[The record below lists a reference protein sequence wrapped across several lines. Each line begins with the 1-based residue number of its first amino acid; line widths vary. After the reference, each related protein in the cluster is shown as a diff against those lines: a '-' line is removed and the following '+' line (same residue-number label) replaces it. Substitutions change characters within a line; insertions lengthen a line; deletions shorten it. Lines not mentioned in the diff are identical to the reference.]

1 MTSTLRDT
9 FEPPDTTVRRRR
21 RWWNRIV
28 LAVVVVLLGSA
39 AVVVGDTLV
48 RTCGQLG
55 SGVAMVDGECIGVTD
70 GSYLFRQDYRDVESR
85 IAEENTWVA
94 SEMSK
99 PGDKSVVTVALFLP
113 MTVEDDSPTSPEE
126 VRNQMEG
133 AYTAQR
139 RLNRAPIAGD
149 PNPLIRL
156 VLANQGN
163 RQQQWELVVEQL
175 ADMRDDQAPL
185 VAVIGLGVSVEETER
200 AAERLAEYNIP
211 MVATLATADAL
222 NYETYPGFTRVAPS
236 NHDQVKALR
245 QYLDQKELTSAVLVE
260 DTNQDLFVESMRAN
274 FTVLLR
280 DLIEP
285 PSATFKGVSTP
296 TDATAGIFEPAVSRI
311 CEAQPRPQVV
321 LFAGRKIDLRSFLKS
336 LEARSCSTETIT
348 VVTVGSDT
356 GALSTTGEP
365 ELQEPA
371 LREANIVVA
380 VAATADPQRWKAGQ
394 ANPPESFSK
403 FFMAFQNHFDVE
415 HLADGEAILTYDAL
429 LTAAR
434 AIRLAAASKPQQDE
448 FVPSSA
454 DVGSQLTNLNTGR
467 SISGAGGTLSFSTRG
482 TDGRETGN
490 PCGKPVPILESPS
503 GPPVEPV
510 FITCSD
516 NITG

>member
-1 MTSTLRDT
+1 MASTLRDT

-21 RWWNRIV
+21 RWRSRVV
-28 LAVVVVLLGSA
+28 LAIVVVLLGSA

-48 RTCGQLG
+48 RTCGRLG

-70 GSYLFRQDYRDVESR
+70 GSYIFRQDYRDVESR

-94 SEMSK
+94 DEVNK
-99 PGDKSVVTVALFLP
+99 PAGKSAVTVALFLP

-133 AYTAQR
+133 AYTAQH
-139 RLNRAPIAGD
+139 RLNRESIAGD

-163 RQQQWELVVEQL
+163 RQQQWEPVVEQL
-175 ADMRDDQAPL
+175 ANMRDDQAPL

-200 AAERLAEYNIP
+200 AAERLAGYNIP

-222 NYETYPGFTRVAPS
+222 NYQVYPGFTRVAPS
-236 NHDQVKALR
+236 NHDQVEALR
-245 QYLDQKELTSAVLVE
+245 RYLAQKELSSAILVE
-260 DTNQDLFVESMRAN
+260 DTNQDLFVESMKAN
-274 FTVLLR
+274 FTMLLG

-285 PSATFKGVSTP
+285 PSETFIGATTP
-296 TDATAGIFEPAVSRI
+296 TEATPTIFSSAILRI
-311 CEAQPRPQVV
+311 CAPSSPKLV
-321 LFAGRKIDLRSFLKS
+321 LFAGRKIDLRTFVTS
-336 LEARSCSTETIT
+336 LEARRCSVDMIT

-356 GALSTTGEP
+356 GALGTAGEP
-365 ELQEPA
+365 ALQETA

-380 VAATADPQRWKAGQ
+380 VAATADPQRWEDGF
-394 ANPPESFSK
+394 ANPPVDFSDFFTSFRG
-403 FFMAFQNHFDVE
+403 HFDTE
-415 HLADGEAILTYDAL
+415 HLADGEAILTHDAL
-429 LTAAR
+429 LTAAQ
-434 AIRLAAASKPQQDE
+434 AIRFAAASKPPLD

-454 DVGSQLTNLNTGR
+454 DVGSQLTNLNKDL
-467 SISGAGGTLSFSTRG
+467 SIPGAGGVLSFSARI
-482 TDGRETGN
+482 TDEKETGN